1 MATKSEKIVYASFSR
16 LRADLNC
23 MHDLL
28 SPNHPSL
35 AAKNLTADWKY
46 LLNLAS
52 SEFPLRTNYELARI
66 LSLFN
71 GANDIEVIS
80 GQLPRERVSHRWLV
94 RRHPSTGRESLFK
107 SNETK
112 SAVPHNFTLVK
123 GLAYCS
129 FSRQFVDFAIRSPY
143 ARNLL
148 QWARDTYSPDEWY
161 LAALSRTCQLF

>member
-1 MATKSEKIVYASFSR
+1 M
-16 LRADLNC
+16 
-23 MHDLL
+23 
-28 SPNHPSL
+28 
-35 AAKNLTADWKY
+35 
-46 LLNLAS
+46 
-52 SEFPLRTNYELARI
+52 
-66 LSLFN
+66 FN

-80 GQLPRERVSHRWLV
+80 GHLPRERVSHRWLV

-112 SAVPHNFTLVK
+112 SAVPHNFTVVK

-129 FSRQFVDFAIRSPY
+129 FSRQFVDFALRSPY

-161 LAALSRTCQLF
+161 LAAPLALPNLPTFLMHSLISGTGPHSTTTRSSTHPAASEVTPSS